1 MTRARSGVLAEASK
15 LGAFLRRDFLVRLS
29 YRTALISDWIN
40 LFAQALVFSFGSKL
54 VHPIHLAGVGR
65 TTYIAYVT
73 VGIAVAGF
81 MALGLARLVSAIQQ
95 EQLLGTLES
104 LMVTP
109 TTASVVLLGSVVY
122 DMIYVPIRTVV
133 FLIIVSIVFN
143 VSFAASGY
151 VPAIL
156 ILATFIPFVWG
167 LGSIA
172 SASILTYRRGSG
184 QIGLVTFALTFTSGA
199 YFPLALFPSWVA
211 SLARLNPIAI
221 AITGMRAQLIGDAG
235 WHDALV
241 TMAKLVPF
249 SAITLLLGL
258 YAFRLAM
265 RRERRLG
272 TLGLY

>member
-1 MTRARSGVLAEASK
+1 VTRARSGVLAEASK

-40 LFAQALVFSFGSKL
+40 LFAQALVFSFVSKL

>member
-1 MTRARSGVLAEASK
+1 VTRARSGVLAEASK

-40 LFAQALVFSFGSKL
+40 LFAQALVFSFVSKL
-54 VHPIHLAGVGR
+54 VHPIHLGGVGR

-172 SASILTYRRGSG
+172 SSSILTFRRGSG

>member
-40 LFAQALVFSFGSKL
+40 LFAQALVFSFVSKL
-54 VHPIHLAGVGR
+54 VHPIHLSGVGR

-109 TTASVVLLGSVVY
+109 TTSSVVLLGSVVY

-172 SASILTYRRGSG
+172 SASILTFRRGSG
-184 QIGLVTFALTFTSGA
+184 QIGLVIFVLTFTSGA